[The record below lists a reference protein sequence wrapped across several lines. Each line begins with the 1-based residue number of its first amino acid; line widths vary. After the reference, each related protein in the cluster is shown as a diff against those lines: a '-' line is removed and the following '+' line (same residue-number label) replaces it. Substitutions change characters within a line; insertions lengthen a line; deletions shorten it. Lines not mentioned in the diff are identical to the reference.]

1 MRKLLM
7 SLATVLFMAG
17 LVIAAEVSIVKYD
30 KDKKE
35 VTVEEGGKEVV
46 YKVSEKV
53 KVTIVD
59 KDGNKTEGK
68 AENFFKR
75 LENIEKSKNKKMDI
89 TVKDK
94 EITEVQYRGG
104 KKN

>member
-7 SLATVLFMAG
+7 SLTTVLFMTG

-53 KVTIVD
+53 KVTVVD
-59 KDGNKTEGK
+59 KDGNATEGK
-68 AENFFKR
+68 AAAFFKR
-75 LENIEKSKNKKMDI
+75 LENIEKAKNKKVDI

-94 EITEVQYRGG
+94 EITEVKYKGG
-104 KKN
+104 KGK